1 MEKRCEDV
9 IVCGWQCASKTLTE
23 KKPGVLHFM
32 TKCTVIGYIIEYILM
47 LLTKKKKDS
56 KGGHGMVKMF

>member
-1 MEKRCEDV
+1 MWVAMCVQDIDRK
-9 IVCGWQCASKTLTE
+9 KTWCVAFYDKIL
-23 KKPGVLHFM
+23 
-32 TKCTVIGYIIEYILM
+32 VIGYIIEYILM

>member
-32 TKCTVIGYIIEYILM
+32 TKCAVIGYIIEYILM
-47 LLTKKKKDS
+47 LLTKKKK
-56 KGGHGMVKMF
+56 GF